1 MNIQLKYK
9 QDAAMRENMEAYAR
23 AQHEL
28 QQKDDVKSEIS
39 SDKISYGTTYH
50 QPTYAYAPPPNYN
63 YQSQP
68 AAQYYATSPKSSSS
82 KQPYKTLA
90 AN

>member
-1 MNIQLKYK
+1 MRLETDRLNKTQAEMNIQLKYK
-9 QDAAMRENMEAYAR
+9 QDQAMRENLEAYAR

-50 QPTYAYAPPPNYN
+50 QPTYAYAPPPNFT
-63 YQSQP
+63 YQ
-68 AAQYYATSPKSSSS
+68 
-82 KQPYKTLA
+82 
-90 AN
+90 